1 MKTIEAYQS
10 ADGRIFTDERQA
22 LAADDDVIGQ
32 ELDELIHRIMC
43 MDPGHS
49 AIFKG
54 VMSALK
60 RKNEL
65 LVCLRR
71 IVSVLE
77 HGCDSE

>member
-22 LAADDDVIGQ
+22 IAADDDVIGQ
-32 ELDELIHRIMC
+32 EFDELIHRIMC

-49 AIFKG
+49 ATFKG

-60 RKNEL
+60 KKNEL

-77 HGCDSE
+77 HRDDPE

>member
-1 MKTIEAYQS
+1 MKKIEAYQS

-22 LAADDDVIGQ
+22 IAADDDVIGQ
-32 ELDELIHRIMC
+32 EFDELIYRIMC

-49 AIFKG
+49 ATVKG
-54 VMSALK
+54 IMSALK
-60 RKNEL
+60 KKNEL

-77 HGCDSE
+77 HRDDPE

>member
-43 MDPGHS
+43 MDPGYN

-54 VMSALK
+54 VTSALK
-60 RKNEL
+60 KKKEL

-71 IVSVLE
+71 IVSVLD
-77 HGCDSE
+77 HGSDSE